1 MSVYGDS
8 DIGILSFFATNTLI
22 NRGPA
27 NGISLV
33 PTSINIVGRFEM
45 VRFIKHPNLC
55 QYIRIQRCKNNRM
68 LIVSECY
75 KKNLENRDVLR
86 EFSSDLALVR
96 RLAYSVIAGLNHFN
110 ELGFINRN
118 VSSQNVHITKNG
130 EIKLSNFG
138 MYYVTEYGEYVKF
151 PIGIPVYWPPELIKD
166 GAASS
171 KKFRDKANIDV
182 WSLGK

>member
-1 MSVYGDS
+1 MSVYGES

-27 NGISLV
+27 NGVSFV
-33 PTSINIVGRFEM
+33 PTSINIVGRFQM
-45 VRFIKHPNLC
+45 LKSIKHPNLC
-55 QYIRIQRCKNNRM
+55 QYIWIQRCKKNRM
-68 LIVSECY
+68 LIVSERY
-75 KKNLENRDVLR
+75 KKTLENRDVLR

-96 RLAYSVIAGLNHFN
+96 RLAYSIIAGLIHFN

-118 VSSQNVHITKNG
+118 VSSQNVHIAKNG

-138 MYYVTEYGEYVKF
+138 MYYMTEYGEYVKF
-151 PIGIPVYWPPELIKD
+151 PIGIPVYWPPELIRN
-166 GAASS
+166 GIAASE
-171 KKFRDKANIDV
+171 KLRDKTNIDV